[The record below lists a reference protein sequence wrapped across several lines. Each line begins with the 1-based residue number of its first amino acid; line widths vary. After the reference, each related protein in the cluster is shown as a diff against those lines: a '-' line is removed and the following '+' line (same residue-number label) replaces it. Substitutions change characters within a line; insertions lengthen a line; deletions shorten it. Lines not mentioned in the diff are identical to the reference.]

1 MKKLLL
7 FLGFLVGI
15 LNIASAQYCAG
26 GPSSTFD
33 SNLAAASITGDAG
46 TSISYTGCPGVTGVQ
61 DLTASASVTLSAG
74 GSYTL
79 NVTPGSCGGNYG
91 NALEAWIDWDQN
103 GVFDASESVGTWT
116 GTPPAVQ
123 QNFSVNVPASVAA
136 GTTRMRIQQQESGF
150 LPLDPCANFTWGSV
164 VDFEVVISPSF
175 LTYCA
180 GGPSSTFDSNLAAA
194 SITGDAGTSI
204 SYTGCPGV
212 TGLED
217 LTGSTS
223 VTLSAGGVYTLNV
236 TPGSCGGNYGNA
248 LEAWIDWDQ
257 NGVFDA
263 SESVGTWSGTPGAV
277 GALPFSVTVPASAN
291 SGVTTLRIQQQEGGS
306 LPLDPCASFT
316 WGSKTDFGIA
326 LAPPSITCFAPSQLS
341 VTALTSSSAD
351 LNWVDNSASGLA
363 NIEYGPAGFTPGTGT
378 LITGTTNNPESISG
392 LNPQTS
398 YEFYVQSDCGGGDLS
413 TWSGPFAFTTPCA
426 AVIAPWT
433 ETFTTVVTPTC
444 WSQSTTTGGPWVFTG
459 NPGYD
464 CSGTL
469 DHTNG
474 STNNYAWIDFSGTD
488 AGVILTTPV
497 IDVSALNV
505 PELRFWEKSYYA
517 GVLSPY
523 NFLYVEASDG
533 LGNWNLVAT
542 YQGDLG
548 PTWFEQVVVVAP
560 FVYTSG
566 ANDLIQL
573 RFRAESGGAGAD
585 FYNDILIDDV
595 SVVEA
600 PTCPQPID
608 LIVDSADL
616 TSVSLSWTPIGSE
629 TEWYVEYGAPGFT
642 PGTGTVAPLVTPNPY
657 TTITG
662 LGSNQLFEAYVR
674 AFCTVGD
681 TSFYTGGVLFNTF
694 NQPPFMESDNACG
707 PGFNDISS
715 TGTLN
720 LLGDDGEVGTQLP
733 FSFLYQGLPTTDIT
747 IGSNGAIIFGSLN
760 AQVGFTN
767 QQMTNQANGL
777 YAFWDDLGPEVG
789 PTDGVYFET
798 IGVAPNQQFIVQWNK
813 RHLGGNNNPYIFQA
827 VIDQASNEI
836 YFIYDDVE
844 VGNGSY
850 DLGGSATIGIAGPN
864 QDIQLSYNNTQ
875 YLTDNSCAHFYY
887 TDCPK
892 PSNFSVTYTTVSE
905 GAITWSAGL
914 ANETD
919 WTVIYGVAGFDPT
932 QSGTTVQTSTPALI
946 MPGLNDITCYDVYI
960 YADCS
965 GSLQS
970 GSLAGTFC
978 TLPNCA
984 NPSAI
989 AASSAVDTVMSNWT
1003 WVENP
1008 GYPSTG
1014 FGVQYGFAGF
1024 APGTG
1029 TVSYIDNNFTDTT
1042 ADAALIG
1049 GGVYDIYVQAVCG
1062 TDSSAWTGPIAFT
1075 MPLTNDST
1083 CFAED
1088 LAVDGTFMTFS
1099 NVGATTD
1106 ANEGTIAPPATG
1118 YQTQNGW
1125 GNSNVTSTVWFTFT
1139 APPSGNVRAS
1149 CEGINFDGQLA
1160 AYEVTQ
1166 CDSFPTYT
1174 LIGANDDLGVSF
1186 TENAPLLNLCG
1197 LTPGAQYYLMYD
1209 SWSTFSQGTYNL
1221 TLSEVVVEAGTDN
1234 GLTDVC
1240 IGDTVDLFNNLTGND
1255 LGGTWFEQIPTA
1267 NFSESN
1273 FVSAGLA
1280 SQVFYFDYV
1289 VVDGCATDS
1298 IETSVEVYAPSSAGI
1313 DGTITAC
1320 QNQPINLLA
1329 GLSGNVDV
1337 GGQWYDP
1344 SNSPTSPAI
1353 TASSIPGQFN
1363 YDYITG
1369 NGVCPDDTANVIV
1382 DVDIDCDYLNLQELY
1397 FEGMDVYPNPTTGM
1411 IYISNSGSDEVFNI
1425 ELTDLNGKVI
1435 RALSG
1440 AINGTETTEVSLEQ
1454 FETGFYLIRVFND
1467 NAEKTFRIVK
1477 Q

>member
-1 MKKLLL
+1 M
-7 FLGFLVGI
+7 
-15 LNIASAQYCAG
+15 
-26 GPSSTFD
+26 P
-33 SNLAAASITGDAG
+33 
-46 TSISYTGCPGVTGVQ
+46 
-61 DLTASASVTLSAG
+61 
-74 GSYTL
+74 
-79 NVTPGSCGGNYG
+79 
-91 NALEAWIDWDQN
+91 
-103 GVFDASESVGTWT
+103 
-116 GTPPAVQ
+116 
-123 QNFSVNVPASVAA
+123 
-136 GTTRMRIQQQESGF
+136 
-150 LPLDPCANFTWGSV
+150 
-164 VDFEVVISPSF
+164 
-175 LTYCA
+175 
-180 GGPSSTFDSNLAAA
+180 
-194 SITGDAGTSI
+194 GTSI

-291 SGVTTLRIQQQEGGS
+291 SGVTTLRIQQQEGGF
-306 LPLDPCASFT
+306 LPLDPCASYT

-378 LITGTTNNPESISG
+378 LVTGTTNNPESISG
-392 LNPQTS
+392 LNAAST

-413 TWSGPFAFTTPCA
+413 TWSGPLSFTTLFNAPDGVLCGGGISTFVFSDDMETA
-426 AVIAPWT
+426 AGWT
-433 ETFTTVVTPTC
+433 GNIGTAAGTWDFPTASPGGNSSNTGPSGPASGATYAEYEASGSQALASMVTPMIDLSSGSSEAELSFYMHAFGSEIGTLNVGVGTTATGPFTTEFSWTGQYQTSATQAWEHIGVDLTAYLGQQIYIEFSYAAAGPSFYGDMAIDLVQVETC
-444 WSQSTTTGGPWVFTG
+444 
-459 NPGYD
+459 
-464 CSGTL
+464 
-469 DHTNG
+469 
-474 STNNYAWIDFSGTD
+474 
-488 AGVILTTPV
+488 
-497 IDVSALNV
+497 VSC
-505 PELRFWEKSYYA
+505 P
-517 GVLSPY
+517 
-523 NFLYVEASDG
+523 
-533 LGNWNLVAT
+533 
-542 YQGDLG
+542 
-548 PTWFEQVVVVAP
+548 
-560 FVYTSG
+560 
-566 ANDLIQL
+566 
-573 RFRAESGGAGAD
+573 
-585 FYNDILIDDV
+585 
-595 SVVEA
+595 A
-600 PTCPQPID
+600 PTNFN
-608 LIVDSADL
+608 LLGADL
-616 TSVSLSWTPIGSE
+616 TSGDFDWVEIGPA
-629 TEWYVEYGAPGFT
+629 TEWLLEYDAPGFAV
-642 PGTGTVAPLVTPNPY
+642 GTGTDLTSIAHPQNVG
-657 TTITG
+657 G
-662 LGSNQLFEAYVR
+662 LTSNSFYDIYVR
-674 AFCTVGD
+674 SVCGPGD
-681 TSFYTGGVLFNTF
+681 TSSYTGPITFNTY
-694 NQPPFMESDNACG
+694 NQGLFMESNTDCPTVG
-707 PGFNDISS
+707 YIDISS
-715 TGTLN
+715 TGTPTN
-720 LLGDDGEVGTQLP
+720 LADDGEIGVVLP
-733 FSFLYQGLPTTDIT
+733 FPFLYQGTLINDIT
-747 IGSNGAIIFGSLN
+747 IGNNGDIKLGTLT
-760 AQVGFTN
+760 GFTSFGGN
-767 QQMTNQANGL
+767 MNNLDDGL
-777 YAFWDDLGPEVG
+777 YPWLDDLDSETGN
-789 PTDGVYFET
+789 VYYET
-798 IGVAPNQQFIVQWNK
+798 IGTAPNRVFVVEWSERQNFPGTIGSTIVVSFEVQ
-813 RHLGGNNNPYIFQA
+813 IEEA
-827 VIDQASNEI
+827 TNEI
-836 YFIYDDVE
+836 YFVYDDVIFGG
-844 VGNGSY
+844 GNAADDYGANA
-850 DLGGSATIGIAGPN
+850 DIGVAGPN
-864 QDIQLSYNNTQ
+864 TDINLSNNNSQ

-887 TDCPK
+887 TDCPA

-989 AASSAVDTVMSNWT
+989 TASSAVDTVMSNWT

-1186 TENAPLLNLCG
+1186 TQNAPLLNLCG

-1255 LGGTWFEQIPTA
+1255 LGGTWYEQIPTA

-1298 IETSVEVYAPSSAGI
+1298 IETSVEVYPPSSAGQ

-1320 QNQPINLLA
+1320 QNQPINLLG
-1329 GLSGNVDV
+1329 GLVGNVDF

-1344 SNSPTSPAI
+1344 SNSPTSAAI

-1411 IYISNSGSDEVFNI
+1411 IYISNSGSDEIFNI

>member
-1 MKKLLL
+1 
-7 FLGFLVGI
+7 
-15 LNIASAQYCAG
+15 
-26 GPSSTFD
+26 
-33 SNLAAASITGDAG
+33 
-46 TSISYTGCPGVTGVQ
+46 
-61 DLTASASVTLSAG
+61 
-74 GSYTL
+74 
-79 NVTPGSCGGNYG
+79 
-91 NALEAWIDWDQN
+91 
-103 GVFDASESVGTWT
+103 
-116 GTPPAVQ
+116 
-123 QNFSVNVPASVAA
+123 
-136 GTTRMRIQQQESGF
+136 
-150 LPLDPCANFTWGSV
+150 
-164 VDFEVVISPSF
+164 
-175 LTYCA
+175 
-180 GGPSSTFDSNLAAA
+180 
-194 SITGDAGTSI
+194 
-204 SYTGCPGV
+204 
-212 TGLED
+212 
-217 LTGSTS
+217 
-223 VTLSAGGVYTLNV
+223 
-236 TPGSCGGNYGNA
+236 
-248 LEAWIDWDQ
+248 
-257 NGVFDA
+257 
-263 SESVGTWSGTPGAV
+263 
-277 GALPFSVTVPASAN
+277 
-291 SGVTTLRIQQQEGGS
+291 
-306 LPLDPCASFT
+306 
-316 WGSKTDFGIA
+316 
-326 LAPPSITCFAPSQLS
+326 
-341 VTALTSSSAD
+341 
-351 LNWVDNSASGLA
+351 
-363 NIEYGPAGFTPGTGT
+363 
-378 LITGTTNNPESISG
+378 
-392 LNPQTS
+392 
-398 YEFYVQSDCGGGDLS
+398 
-413 TWSGPFAFTTPCA
+413 
-426 AVIAPWT
+426 
-433 ETFTTVVTPTC
+433 
-444 WSQSTTTGGPWVFTG
+444 
-459 NPGYD
+459 
-464 CSGTL
+464 
-469 DHTNG
+469 
-474 STNNYAWIDFSGTD
+474 
-488 AGVILTTPV
+488 
-497 IDVSALNV
+497 
-505 PELRFWEKSYYA
+505 
-517 GVLSPY
+517 
-523 NFLYVEASDG
+523 
-533 LGNWNLVAT
+533 
-542 YQGDLG
+542 
-548 PTWFEQVVVVAP
+548 
-560 FVYTSG
+560 
-566 ANDLIQL
+566 
-573 RFRAESGGAGAD
+573 
-585 FYNDILIDDV
+585 
-595 SVVEA
+595 
-600 PTCPQPID
+600 
-608 LIVDSADL
+608 
-616 TSVSLSWTPIGSE
+616 
-629 TEWYVEYGAPGFT
+629 
-642 PGTGTVAPLVTPNPY
+642 
-657 TTITG
+657 
-662 LGSNQLFEAYVR
+662 
-674 AFCTVGD
+674 
-681 TSFYTGGVLFNTF
+681 
-694 NQPPFMESDNACG
+694 MESDNACG

-1186 TENAPLLNLCG
+1186 TQNAPLLNLCG

-1221 TLSEVVVEAGTDN
+1221 TL
-1234 GLTDVC
+1234 
-1240 IGDTVDLFNNLTGND
+1240 
-1255 LGGTWFEQIPTA
+1255 
-1267 NFSESN
+1267 
-1273 FVSAGLA
+1273 
-1280 SQVFYFDYV
+1280 
-1289 VVDGCATDS
+1289 
-1298 IETSVEVYAPSSAGI
+1298 
-1313 DGTITAC
+1313 
-1320 QNQPINLLA
+1320 
-1329 GLSGNVDV
+1329 
-1337 GGQWYDP
+1337 
-1344 SNSPTSPAI
+1344 
-1353 TASSIPGQFN
+1353 
-1363 YDYITG
+1363 
-1369 NGVCPDDTANVIV
+1369 
-1382 DVDIDCDYLNLQELY
+1382 
-1397 FEGMDVYPNPTTGM
+1397 
-1411 IYISNSGSDEVFNI
+1411 
-1425 ELTDLNGKVI
+1425 
-1435 RALSG
+1435 
-1440 AINGTETTEVSLEQ
+1440 
-1454 FETGFYLIRVFND
+1454 
-1467 NAEKTFRIVK
+1467 
-1477 Q
+1477 